1 MNAMRR
7 VPLLSSLIL
16 GFAVSVLAQ
25 GVEKVVNQ
33 DGKVQA
39 QVGDNLVPM
48 KAAVAFPGGILI
60 NTNGMFKVGNGGA
73 ERKLEKGEAIT
84 PDGMLHKADGSIGP
98 VFDHYVIRGA
108 RVYVVKDGAAPAP
121 VTQTVAF
128 PDGSTLTPDA
138 FYNAGGRLARL
149 IDGQTLAI
157 GGNVI
162 PSLDSVTLKNG
173 KVMVQKDGALF
184 PVATSITM
192 NDGSKVL
199 ANGTIISFDGRTS
212 RTLKEGETITLPGA
226 VLKR

>member
-1 MNAMRR
+1 MRR

-16 GFAVSVLAQ
+16 GLAVSVLAQ

-39 QVGDNLVPM
+39 QVGGSLVPM

-60 NTNGMFKVGNGGA
+60 NTNGNFKVGSGT
-73 ERKLEKGEAIT
+73 ERKLENGQAIT
-84 PDGMLHKADGSIGP
+84 PDGMLHKSDGSIAP
-98 VFDHYVIRGA
+98 VADHYVIQGA
-108 RVYVVKDGAAPAP
+108 RVYIVKDGAAPAP

-138 FYNAGGRLARL
+138 FYNTGGRVARL

-162 PSLDSVTLKNG
+162 PSLDSVTLKGG